1 MASIPSLE
9 KVRFTASGV
18 EAVSGAVRV
27 ARAFTGR
34 SAVVKIE
41 GLHHGDIDALLRATA
56 AAAEPGGVPE
66 AVLRDSWALPY
77 NDVDSVRLLFKRR
90 PGEGP
95 TLYPV
100 ACAPQSW
107 AAGAVLMLLQAALGL
122 TIDAPGRQVIF
133 SRPVLP
139 ESLKT
144 VCIHGLRVGEAAV
157 DVVVERHAHDVGIT
171 VARRQGDVEIVTIK

>member
-1 MASIPSLE
+1 M
-9 KVRFTASGV
+9 
-18 EAVSGAVRV
+18 
-27 ARAFTGR
+27 
-34 SAVVKIE
+34 
-41 GLHHGDIDALLRATA
+41 
-56 AAAEPGGVPE
+56 PE
-66 AVLRDSWALPY
+66 LFCG
-77 NDVDSVRLLFKRR
+77 FKRR

-133 SRPVLP
+133 SHPVLP

-144 VCIHGLRVGEAAV
+144 VRIHGLRVGEAAV